1 MLYDINKAAERICK
15 LRKQCGYTQETLAQM
30 LNIDRS
36 YYSRIESSKSSCSVE
51 LFVHISEVFGVS
63 LDYLILGKYNGAP
76 LNETERLLAKAE
88 IEKLM
93 GRLECF
99 KARL

>member
-1 MLYDINKAAERICK
+1 
-15 LRKQCGYTQETLAQM
+15 M

-63 LDYLILGKYNGAP
+63 LDYLILGKYNGVQLHEA
-76 LNETERLLAKAE
+76 ERLLAKAE

-93 GRLECF
+93 VCLECF
-99 KARL
+99 KSRL